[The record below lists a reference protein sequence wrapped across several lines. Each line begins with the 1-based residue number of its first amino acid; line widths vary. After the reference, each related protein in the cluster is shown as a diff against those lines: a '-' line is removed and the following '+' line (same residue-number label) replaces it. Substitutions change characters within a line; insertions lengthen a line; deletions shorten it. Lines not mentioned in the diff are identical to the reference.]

1 MGKIIKNY
9 NVKNGFTTMLNDH
22 FKDKRLSWGAI
33 GMLSNA
39 FSLPDN
45 WEFSVMGFKGMHAD
59 GEKAVR
65 TLLFELEWFGYL
77 QRHQIRNK
85 KGVILDYDYEFFN
98 TSQKMEFVQP
108 VPKWEDRKKYKQ
120 ELKIV
125 IVENAVYDMLKMYE
139 DSVNTESH
147 PYRQNADM
155 DNADMDN
162 ADMDNADMD
171 KADTVKADT
180 VNEVQL
186 STKKL
191 STNNLKQI
199 KSNHLTKSEIQS
211 EFDRIK
217 GTINY
222 NAFVDEPI
230 EIKTLLDD
238 IVNTVVYEVC
248 CVADETQINLGTKV
262 TPAYHSVI
270 ILKDIFDKNLNF
282 SIIKTY
288 MDQFYKSG
296 KQVTNA
302 SAYHLKSLYRQCL
315 GHSTQGQSKYKNNY
329 N

>member
-9 NVKNGFTTMLNDH
+9 NIKNGFTTMLNDH

-45 WEFSVMGFKGMHAD
+45 WEFSILGFKGMHAD

-77 QRHQIRNK
+77 QRHQIRNS
-85 KGVILDYDYEFFN
+85 KGIILDYDYEFFN
-98 TSQKMEFVQP
+98 TSQKMEFEQP
-108 VPKWEDRKKYKQ
+108 IPKWEDRKKYKQ

-125 IVENAVYDMLKMYE
+125 IVESAVDDMCEKYE
-139 DSVNTESH
+139 DRINTGSY

-155 DNADMDN
+155 DK
-162 ADMDNADMD
+162 ADMD
-171 KADTVKADT
+171 KADTVKADA

-191 STNNLKQI
+191 STYNIKEI
-199 KSNHLTKSEIQS
+199 KSNHITKSVVQS

-217 GTINY
+217 DRINY

-230 EIKTLLDD
+230 EIKALLDD
-238 IVNTVVYEVC
+238 IVNTVVCEVY

-262 TPAYHSVI
+262 KPAYQSI
-270 ILKDIFDKNLNF
+270 IVLKHIFDKNLNF

-288 MDQFYKSG
+288 MGQFYKNG

-315 GHSTQGQSKYKNNY
+315 GQSTQGQSKYKNSY